1 MPKSM
6 TPAAA
11 CLCLTLAGF
20 LSQVAWAGEPQ
31 WVEVQSPHF
40 SVVTDAGEKRGRETA
55 VKFEQMRAVFG
66 AMLAKAKVNLPVPM
80 QIIAFRNTK
89 ELRQFAP
96 LFHGKPTQVA
106 GLFQSGGDRNFI
118 LLDMSVEDPW
128 TVVFHEY
135 AHELMNG
142 NLKAD
147 VQAWFEEGFAEYFS
161 SIEVDGKEAKLGARV
176 PPGDLEALQQYGLMK
191 VSDLFRV
198 QHDSRTYNE
207 GDRRSTFYA
216 ESWLIVHY
224 LYDTRQIPKVGIY
237 FDAIDQK
244 LTVEDAIQKAFGMP
258 AAQFDKTIRNYLS
271 AGRIHYM
278 KIATPP
284 GIETTGYVTAPM
296 TAVNAKA
303 VLADAHLHSPDY
315 QEKAVHEFEEVLAA
329 EPNNAAA
336 LRGLGYAALRK
347 SDFEHAG
354 DYFHRAVQADSK
366 DARVYYYS
374 ALLANKEDEM
384 TRDSEKLNSIKQD
397 LTKSIALDPGFADS
411 YALLAYAHMSLGEHE
426 DAITA
431 MKKAVELSPRNEQYL
446 FNLSQMYLMLG
457 QADNAVA
464 ILQPL
469 TNSSNPDVSARA
481 RDAMEQVQKM
491 RVVLQAAAEHHS
503 SPVLESAAPEG
514 VSAPKVV
521 TKDDNSE
528 VHVIPAARPPKFL
541 KGQLVS
547 VDCTQAPTAVLTVTS
562 DGRTLK
568 MRVADTQH
576 AIVIGADEFSC
587 GWTKKKVAVNY
598 RESPD
603 GQMNVMT
610 VEIQ

>member
-1 MPKSM
+1 
-6 TPAAA
+6 
-11 CLCLTLAGF
+11 
-20 LSQVAWAGEPQ
+20 
-31 WVEVQSPHF
+31 VEIKSPHF

-55 VKFEQMRAVFG
+55 VKFEQMRTVFG
-66 AMLAKAKVNLPVPM
+66 AMLAKARVNLPVPL

-89 ELRQFAP
+89 EFRQFAP
-96 LFHGKPTQVA
+96 LFHGKPTQLA

-147 VQAWFEEGFAEYFS
+147 TQPWFEEGFAEYFS
-161 SIEVDGKEAKLGARV
+161 SIEIDGKETKLGARV
-176 PPGDLEALQQYGLMK
+176 PPGDLEALQQYGLMR

-216 ESWLIVHY
+216 ESWLVVHY
-224 LYDTRQIPKVGIY
+224 LYDTQQIPKVGMY

-258 AAQFDKTIRNYLS
+258 ATQLDKTIRNYFS
-271 AGRIHYM
+271 AGRIHYL
-278 KIATPP
+278 KIATPA
-284 GIETTGYVTAPM
+284 GIETAGYSVAAM
-296 TAVNAKA
+296 TAINAKA

-315 QEKAVHEFEEVLAA
+315 QERAVQEFEEVLAA
-329 EPNNAAA
+329 KPNNAAA
-336 LRGLGYAALRK
+336 LRGLGYAAFRK

-366 DARVYYYS
+366 DGRVYYYS

-384 TRDSEKLNSIKQD
+384 TRDPEKLNSIKQD
-397 LTKSIALDPGFADS
+397 LNKAIALDPGFADS
-411 YALLAYAHMSLGEHE
+411 YALLAYAHMALGEHE
-426 DAITA
+426 NAVTA
-431 MKKAVELSPRNEQYL
+431 MRKAIELSPRSEQYL
-446 FNLSQMYLMLG
+446 FNLSEMYLVSG
-457 QADNAVA
+457 QADEAVT

-469 TNSSNPDVSARA
+469 TNSSNPEVAARA
-481 RDAMEQVQKM
+481 RDTMEQVQKM
-491 RVVLQAAAEHHS
+491 RVVLQAAAEHRS

-514 VSAPKVV
+514 VTAPKVV

-528 VHVIPAARPPKFL
+528 VHEIPASRPPKFL

-547 VDCTQAPTAVLTVTS
+547 VDCTHAPAAVLTVTS
-562 DGRTLK
+562 AGRSLK
-568 MRVADTQH
+568 MKVSDTRH
-576 AIVIGADEFSC
+576 AIVIGADDFSC
-587 GWTKKKVAVNY
+587 AWTQKKVAVNY

-603 GQMNVMT
+603 GELNVMT

>member
-1 MPKSM
+1 
-6 TPAAA
+6 
-11 CLCLTLAGF
+11 
-20 LSQVAWAGEPQ
+20 
-31 WVEVQSPHF
+31 
-40 SVVTDAGEKRGRETA
+40 
-55 VKFEQMRAVFG
+55 
-66 AMLAKAKVNLPVPM
+66 
-80 QIIAFRNTK
+80 
-89 ELRQFAP
+89 
-96 LFHGKPTQVA
+96 
-106 GLFQSGGDRNFI
+106 
-118 LLDMSVEDPW
+118 MSVEDPW

-147 VQAWFEEGFAEYFS
+147 TQPWFEEGFAEYFS
-161 SIEVDGKEAKLGARV
+161 SIEIDGKETKLGARV
-176 PPGDLEALQQYGLMK
+176 PPGDLEALQQYGLMR

-216 ESWLIVHY
+216 ESWLVVHY
-224 LYDTRQIPKVGIY
+224 LYDTQQIPKVGMY

-258 AAQFDKTIRNYLS
+258 ATQLDKTIRNYFS
-271 AGRIHYM
+271 AGRIHYL
-278 KIATPP
+278 KIATPA
-284 GIETTGYVTAPM
+284 GIETAGYSVAAM
-296 TAVNAKA
+296 TAINAKA

-315 QEKAVHEFEEVLAA
+315 QERAVQEFEEVLAA

-366 DARVYYYS
+366 DGRVYYYS

-384 TRDSEKLNSIKQD
+384 TRDPEKLNSIKQD
-397 LTKSIALDPGFADS
+397 LNKAIALDPGFADS
-411 YALLAYAHMSLGEHE
+411 YALLAYAHMALGEHE
-426 DAITA
+426 NAVTA
-431 MKKAVELSPRNEQYL
+431 MRKAIELSPRSEQYL
-446 FNLSQMYLMLG
+446 FNLSEMYLVSG
-457 QADNAVA
+457 QADEAVT

-469 TNSSNPDVSARA
+469 TNSSNPEVAARA
-481 RDAMEQVQKM
+481 RDTMEQVQKM
-491 RVVLQAAAEHHS
+491 RVVLQAAAEHRS
-503 SPVLESAAPEG
+503 SPVLESAAPES
-514 VSAPKVV
+514 VTAPKVV

-528 VHVIPAARPPKFL
+528 VHEIPASRPPKFL

-547 VDCTQAPTAVLTVTS
+547 VDCTHAPAAVLTVTS
-562 DGRTLK
+562 AGRSLK
-568 MRVADTQH
+568 MKVSDTRH
-576 AIVIGADEFSC
+576 AIVIGADDFSC
-587 GWTKKKVAVNY
+587 AWTQKKVAVNY

-603 GQMNVMT
+603 GELNVMT